1 VTDAADA
8 QRLHA
13 QLTELTTELTEL
25 EEQWLELSSE
35 LESA

>member
-1 VTDAADA
+1 MASS

-13 QLTELTTELTEL
+13 ELAKLTASLTEL
-25 EEQWLELSSE
+25 EEEWRALSSE